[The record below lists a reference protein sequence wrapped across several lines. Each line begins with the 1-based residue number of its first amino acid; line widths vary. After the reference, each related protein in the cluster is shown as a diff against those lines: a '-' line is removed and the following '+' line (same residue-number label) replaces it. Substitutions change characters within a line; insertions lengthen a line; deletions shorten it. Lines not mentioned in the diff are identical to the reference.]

1 MANESVTLRQIA
13 RKVGVSVGTVS
24 RALAGENGVSDRR
37 ARTIQDLAKQMGYR
51 PQPLRRQRAGA
62 IAVLVG
68 TSESGHP
75 DEDWSQRLIVLATR
89 ASAELSWHVHLEF
102 VSRNDNR
109 RAVAVPTVVRENR
122 VDGVLLAGDPHSSI
136 IEYLHRHEIPMA
148 MVGGSAAKTGCVCVN
163 PGREQ
168 AVRTAIHRLFE
179 LGHRRFGVV
188 LSDRRYPSTEAF
200 YRNCRQSLADHGIEL
215 SPRQVLEN
223 LQPNLGGGV
232 IAARRYLAAGEPLPT
247 AMLFTNDWMA
257 LGAMMTLLE
266 AGCRVPRDVSIIG
279 QDNLPWCNQ
288 MEPALCS
295 MDNREERMVR
305 EALVW
310 LRRRIEGGP
319 QEPHD
324 VTVHSELVW
333 RGSCG
338 PAPQGSPNGAGV
350 ASPAPAESRQADL
363 SRFSLASPSGA
374 NEPGDSS
381 ENSSHISSRKGEAKG
396 EANEER

>member
-37 ARTIQDLAKQMGYR
+37 AHAIQDLAKQMGYR

-102 VSRNDNR
+102 VSRNDDSR

-148 MVGGSAAKTGCVCVN
+148 MVGGRAEKTGCVCVN
-163 PGREQ
+163 PDREQ

-179 LGHRRFGVV
+179 LGHRCFGVV

-200 YRNCRQSLADHGIEL
+200 YQNCRQSLADHGIEL

-266 AGCRVPRDVSIIG
+266 AGFRVPRDVSIIG

-310 LRRRIEGGP
+310 LRRRIEGSP
-319 QEPHD
+319 CEPHD

-338 PAPQGSPNGAGV
+338 PAPRGSAPNGAGPNGAGV
-350 ASPAPAESRQADL
+350 TSPAPAKSRQADP
-363 SRFSLASPSGA
+363 SSISLASPPGA
-374 NEPGDSS
+374 S
-381 ENSSHISSRKGEAKG
+381 
-396 EANEER
+396 